1 MPKNPPVS
9 PSPYAKYPCFKVLQ
23 RLSVRRSLVKQLTS
37 ALAISTHEMYFKVT
51 VGVARCKREELC
63 TARDLLFLRAQ
74 VHQCIKAPTYRMEIC
89 IFYSIISCEHSTTV
103 SPSESCTRLV
113 P

>member
-1 MPKNPPVS
+1 
-9 PSPYAKYPCFKVLQ
+9 
-23 RLSVRRSLVKQLTS
+23 
-37 ALAISTHEMYFKVT
+37 MYFKVT

-89 IFYSIISCEHSTTV
+89 IFYSIISCEHSPTV